1 MKSGLDTMPL
11 FLIDDLL
18 IDIFLFFQLYL
29 PQYWCLDASRN
40 PTEDK
45 VAQEYLTKIMMSQLM
60 LKKFSR

>member
-1 MKSGLDTMPL
+1 MGSNPGYLLKSLLHT
-11 FLIDDLL
+11 L